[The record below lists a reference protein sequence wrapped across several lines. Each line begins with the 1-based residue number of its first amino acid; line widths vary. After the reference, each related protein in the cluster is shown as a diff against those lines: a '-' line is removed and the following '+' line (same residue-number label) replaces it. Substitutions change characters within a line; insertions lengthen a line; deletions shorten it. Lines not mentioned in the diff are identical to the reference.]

1 MAKSSLKGLLESIQ
15 EAIVGS
21 QELMQQQHIDDLSK
35 FLDDDGNPITHK
47 LKIPKGIDENGDQQ
61 FVEADVPLMTLSPP
75 SSLRIK
81 KLKISFEAMLT
92 GHDEACEHSEKDAK
106 IHLHLGG
113 GSLFNRG
120 AKVKCEIIFEGTEPP
135 EGWMRINDELMK
147 VIP

>member
-1 MAKSSLKGLLESIQ
+1 MAKSSLKGLLEAIQ

-21 QELMQQQHIDDLSK
+21 QELMQQQHIDDLYK
-35 FLDDDGNPITHK
+35 FLEDDGTPITHK
-47 LKIPKGIDENGDQQ
+47 LKIPRRKADGTQEWI
-61 FVEADVPLMTLSPP
+61 EAEVPLMTLSPP

-92 GHDEACEHSEKDAK
+92 GHDEACDVKKEDAH

-113 GSLFNRG
+113 GGLFNRG

-135 EGWMRINDELMK
+135 EGWMRINDELIK